1 MSSRRLLPRRRDG
14 YISARQT
21 LDGQVAAAID
31 VADIVEIEKVWITM
45 SDGCRIAARIWL
57 PAGAELEPVPAILE
71 YIPYRKRDFM
81 RARDEPIHRYFA
93 QAGYAA
99 VRVDLRGSGDSE
111 GVLFDEYTQQELD
124 DALEI
129 IAWIA
134 AQHWCSGAVGMMGI
148 SWGGFNALQVAAL
161 DPPALNAI
169 ITLCSTDDRYADDA
183 HYMGGCL
190 LNENLQWGATLLTFC
205 AYPPDPEIVGERW
218 RAMWR
223 ERIDHLTPF
232 PALWLQHQWR
242 DDFWQHG
249 SVCEDYGAIKCAVYA
264 IGGWADGYSNA
275 VPRLMRGLSC
285 PKKGLIGPWAHR
297 FPHNGV
303 PGPAIGF
310 LQEAVRWW
318 DHWLKGVET
327 GIMDEPLLRVWMQE
341 SVDPQPYHEE
351 RPGRWVAERSW
362 PPARVEKRRY
372 YLNPGRLEPTAGRR
386 VLLAFSSPQTTGLR
400 AGEWCAF
407 GAEGEMPLDQRSD
420 DGRSLTFDT
429 EPLPARTEILG
440 APVVELD
447 LAVDEPSAL
456 LAVRLND
463 VQPDGTSTLVTYGL
477 LNLTHRE
484 SHEQP
489 EALEPGTFQRVRLAL
504 NDIAHAFPAGHR
516 IRVALSTSYWPIA
529 WPSPAAVIMTVRAG
543 NSALYLPVRPPAPDD
558 ERLRPFE
565 PPVAAAGMRR
575 RTLREL
581 PLKRTIEIDL
591 ATNETVYTFQSGE
604 FGAAL
609 ARIEAIGMDLGST
622 FLKRHR
628 ISEYDPLSALTEVV
642 HKTIMRRKNWSVRI
656 ESRIRLGATRD
667 AFQFS
672 AELETFEDEEPFG
685 QRSWQLTIP
694 RQLV

>member
-1 MSSRRLLPRRRDG
+1 VPGAGFRGGGERAILGVAEAGPG
-14 YISARQT
+14 ARMAGIEQ
-21 LDGQVAAAID
+21 GE
-31 VADIVEIEKVWITM
+31 IVEIENVWITM

-57 PAGAELEPVPAILE
+57 PKGAELEPVPAILE

-93 QAGYAA
+93 LAGYAA
-99 VRVDLRGSGDSE
+99 VRVDLRGSGDSD
-111 GVLFDEYTQQELD
+111 GVLLDEYTRQELD

-134 AQHWCSGAVGMMGI
+134 EQEWCSGAVGMMGI

-161 DPPALNAI
+161 EPPALKAI

-190 LNENLQWGATLLTFC
+190 LNENLQWGAILLTHC
-205 AYPPDPEIVGERW
+205 ACPPDPEIVGARW

-223 ERIDHLTPF
+223 ERIDHLVPF

-242 DDFWQHG
+242 DDFWKHG
-249 SVCEDYGAIKCAVYA
+249 SVCEDYGAIRCAVYA

-318 DHWLKGVET
+318 DHWLKGIDT
-327 GIMDEPLLRVWMQE
+327 GIMAEPPLRIWMQE
-341 SVDPQPYHEE
+341 SVDPQPYPEE
-351 RPGRWVAERSW
+351 RPGRWVAELAW
-362 PPARVEKRRY
+362 PSPRIRKRRY
-372 YLNPGRLEPTAGRR
+372 YLNPGRLDPAAARQVT
-386 VLLAFSSPQTTGLR
+386 LAFSSPQTTGLG

-407 GAEGEMPLDQRSD
+407 GAEGEMPLDQRPD

-429 EPLPARTEILG
+429 EPLAARTEILG

-447 LAVDEPSAL
+447 LAVDEPNAL
-456 LAVRLND
+456 LAVRLNE

-484 SHEQP
+484 SHARP
-489 EALEPGTFQRVRLAL
+489 EALEPGTFCRVRVQL

-516 IRVALSTSYWPIA
+516 IRIAVSTSYWPIA
-529 WPSPAAVIMTVRAG
+529 WPSPAAVILSLRTG
-543 NSALYLPVRPPAPDD
+543 NSALYLPVRPAAPDD
-558 ERLRPFE
+558 GRLRPFE
-565 PPVAAAGMRR
+565 PPVAARPRR
-575 RTLREL
+575 KTPGEL
-581 PLKRTIEIDL
+581 PLKRAIEIDL
-591 ATNETVYTFQSGE
+591 ATNETVYIFQSGE
-604 FGAAL
+604 FGAAPT
-609 ARIEAIGMDLGST
+609 RIEAIAMDLGYT

-628 ISEYDPLSALTEVV
+628 ISEYDPLSAQTEIVQR
-642 HKTIMRRKNWSVRI
+642 TTMRRQSWSVWI
-656 ESRIRLGATRD
+656 ESRVRLSATRE

-672 AELETFEDEEPFG
+672 AELEAFEDDEPFG
-685 QRSWQLTIP
+685 QRNWQLTIP

>member
-1 MSSRRLLPRRRDG
+1 MGRPRRADPPDEAEETSTRRFLVAEKNSRRLSPWRRDG
-14 YISARQT
+14 YTSARQT
-21 LDGQVAAAID
+21 LDAQMAAID
-31 VADIVEIEKVWITM
+31 VADIVEIENVWITM

-99 VRVDLRGSGDSE
+99 VRVDLRGSGNSE

-134 AQHWCSGAVGMMGI
+134 AQRWCSGAVGMMGI

-161 DPPALNAI
+161 DPPALKAI

-223 ERIDHLTPF
+223 ERIDHLAPF

-242 DDFWQHG
+242 DDFWKHG

-362 PPARVEKRRY
+362 PPARIEKRRY
-372 YLNPGRLEPTAGRR
+372 YLNPGRLEPSAGRR
-386 VLLAFSSPQTTGLR
+386 VMLAFSSPQTTGLR

-407 GAEGEMPLDQRSD
+407 GAEGEMPLDQRPD

-429 EPLPARTEILG
+429 EPLPARMEILG

-484 SHEQP
+484 SHDQP
-489 EALEPGTFQRVRLAL
+489 EPLDPGTVQRVRLQL
-504 NDIAHAFPAGHR
+504 NDIAP
-516 IRVALSTSYWPIA
+516 RVS
-529 WPSPAAVIMTVRAG
+529 R
-543 NSALYLPVRPPAPDD
+543 RPPHPDRAVHQLLAD
-558 ERLRPFE
+558 RL
-565 PPVAAAGMRR
+565 
-575 RTLREL
+575 
-581 PLKRTIEIDL
+581 
-591 ATNETVYTFQSGE
+591 
-604 FGAAL
+604 AL
-609 ARIEAIGMDLGST
+609 ARSRDHDAA
-622 FLKRHR
+622 RR
-628 ISEYDPLSALTEVV
+628 QQRAVSAGASAGAG
-642 HKTIMRRKNWSVRI
+642 RRAPASVRAAGRRRG
-656 ESRIRLGATRD
+656 SAAQDPARAAAQAHHRD
-667 AFQFS
+667 RPRDQRDGVHFS
-672 AELETFEDEEPFG
+672 E
-685 QRSWQLTIP
+685 R
-694 RQLV
+694 

>member
-1 MSSRRLLPRRRDG
+1 M
-14 YISARQT
+14 A
-21 LDGQVAAAID
+21 VVD
-31 VADIVEIEKVWITM
+31 VADVVEIENVWITM

-134 AQHWCSGAVGMMGI
+134 EQTWCSGAVGMMGI

-161 DPPALNAI
+161 DPPALKAI

-223 ERIDHLTPF
+223 ERIDQLAPF

-242 DDFWQHG
+242 DDFWKHG

-362 PPARVEKRRY
+362 PPARIEKRRY
-372 YLNPGRLEPTAGRR
+372 FLNPGRLEPSAGRR
-386 VLLAFSSPQTTGLR
+386 VMLAFSSPQTTGLR

-407 GAEGEMPLDQRSD
+407 GAEGEMPLDQRPD

-429 EPLPARTEILG
+429 EPLSARMEILG
-440 APVVELD
+440 AAVVELD

-484 SHEQP
+484 SHDQP
-489 EALEPGTFQRVRLAL
+489 EALEPGAFQRVRLQL

-516 IRVALSTSYWPIA
+516 IRIALSTSYWPIA
-529 WPSPAAVIMTVRAG
+529 WPSPAAVIMTLRAG

-565 PPVAAAGMRR
+565 PPVAAAGLRR
-575 RTLREL
+575 KTLCEL
-581 PLKRTIEIDL
+581 SLKRTIEIDL

-628 ISEYDPLSALTEVV
+628 ISEYDPLSAQTEIVQR
-642 HKTIMRRKNWSVRI
+642 TTMRRSDWSVRI
-656 ESRIRLGATRD
+656 ESRVRLSATRD

-672 AELETFEDEEPFG
+672 AELEAFEGDQPFA
-685 QRSWQLTIP
+685 QRTWQLAIP

>member
-1 MSSRRLLPRRRDG
+1 M
-14 YISARQT
+14 
-21 LDGQVAAAID
+21 AAID
-31 VADIVEIEKVWITM
+31 VADIVEIENVWITM

-99 VRVDLRGSGDSE
+99 VRVDLRGSGDSD

-134 AQHWCSGAVGMMGI
+134 AQRWCSGAVGMMGI

-161 DPPALNAI
+161 DPPALKAI

-223 ERIDHLTPF
+223 ERIDHLAPF

-242 DDFWQHG
+242 DDFWKHG

-362 PPARVEKRRY
+362 PPARIEKRRY
-372 YLNPGRLEPTAGRR
+372 YLNPGRLEPSAGRR
-386 VLLAFSSPQTTGLR
+386 VMLAFSSPQTTGLR

-407 GAEGEMPLDQRSD
+407 GAEGEMPLDQRAD
-420 DGRSLTFDT
+420 DGRSLAFDS
-429 EPLPARTEILG
+429 EPLPARMEILG

-484 SHEQP
+484 SHDQP
-489 EALEPGTFQRVRLAL
+489 EPLDPGTVQRVRLQL
-504 NDIAHAFPAGHR
+504 NDIGHAFPAGHR
-516 IRVALSTSYWPIA
+516 IRIALSTSYWPIA
-529 WPSPAAVIMTVRAG
+529 WPSPAAVIMTLRAG

-565 PPVAAAGMRR
+565 PPVAAAGLPRK
-575 RTLREL
+575 TLREL

-628 ISEYDPLSALTEVV
+628 ISEYDPLSAQTEIVQR
-642 HKTIMRRKNWSVRI
+642 TTMRRRDWSVRI
-656 ESRIRLGATRD
+656 ESRVRLSATRD
-667 AFQFS
+667 AFQFG
-672 AELETFEDEEPFG
+672 AELEAFEDDQPFA
-685 QRSWQLTIP
+685 QRIWQLAIP

>member
-1 MSSRRLLPRRRDG
+1 MLTIG
-14 YISARQT
+14 
-21 LDGQVAAAID
+21 AIGD
-31 VADIVEIEKVWITM
+31 VEEIENVWIPM

-57 PAGAELEPVPAILE
+57 PRSARDEPVPAILE

-93 QAGYAA
+93 QTGYAA
-99 VRVDLRGSGDSE
+99 VRVDLRGSGDSD
-111 GVLFDEYTQQELD
+111 GILFDEYTQQELD

-134 AQHWCSGAVGMMGI
+134 KQSWCAGAVGMMGI

-161 DPPALNAI
+161 EPPALKAI

-190 LNENLQWGATLLTFC
+190 LNENLQWGATLMTSC
-205 AYPPDPEIVGERW
+205 ACPPDPEIVGERW

-223 ERIDHLTPF
+223 ERIDNLVPF

-242 DDFWQHG
+242 DDFWKHG

-285 PKKGLIGPWAHR
+285 PRKGLIGPWAHR

-318 DHWLKGVET
+318 DQWLRGIDT
-327 GIMDEPLLRVWMQE
+327 GIMDEPPLRVWMQE

-351 RPGRWVAERSW
+351 RPGRWVAEPSW
-362 PPARVEKRRY
+362 PSPRTVKQRY
-372 YLNPGRLEPTAGRR
+372 YLNPGRLDVAAVRPVT
-386 VLLAFSSPQTTGLR
+386 LAFSSPQTTGLR

-407 GAEGEMPLDQRSD
+407 GAEGEMPLDQRPD
-420 DGRSLTFDT
+420 DGRSLTFDS
-429 EPLPARTEILG
+429 EPLAARTEILG

-447 LAVDEPSAL
+447 VAADEPSAL

-477 LNLTHRE
+477 LNLAHRE

-489 EALEPGTFQRVRLAL
+489 EALEPGTFHRVRIQL

-516 IRVALSTSYWPIA
+516 LRIALSTSYWPIA
-529 WPSPAAVIMTVRAG
+529 WPSPAAVILTLRTG
-543 NSALYLPVRPPAPDD
+543 NSALYLPVRPPSPDD
-558 ERLRPFE
+558 GRLRPFE
-565 PPVAAAGMRR
+565 PPVAAAGQRR
-575 RTLREL
+575 KTLREL

-604 FGAAL
+604 FGASL
-609 ARIEAIGMDLGST
+609 ARIEAIDMDLGAT

-628 ISEYDPLSALTEVV
+628 ISEYDPLSAQTEVV
-642 HKTIMRRKNWSVRI
+642 QRTTMRRKDWSVRI
-656 ESRIRLGATRD
+656 ESRTRLTATAENFHFNAD
-667 AFQFS
+667 LEAF
-672 AELETFEDEEPFG
+672 EGD
-685 QRSWQLTIP
+685 QLFARRTWRIAIP
-694 RQLV
+694 RLLG

>member
-1 MSSRRLLPRRRDG
+1 M
-14 YISARQT
+14 
-21 LDGQVAAAID
+21 AASELNEIT
-31 VADIVEIEKVWITM
+31 EIENVWITM

-57 PAGAELEPVPAILE
+57 PAGAEAAPVPAILE

-134 AQHWCSGAVGMMGI
+134 AQDWCTGAVGMMGI

-161 DPPALNAI
+161 DPPALKAI

-190 LNENLQWGATLLTFC
+190 LNENLQWGSILMTYC
-205 AYPPDPEIVGERW
+205 AFPPDPEIVGERW

-223 ERIDHLTPF
+223 ERIDHLVPF

-242 DDFWQHG
+242 DDFWKHG
-249 SVCEDYGAIKCAVYA
+249 SACENYGAIKCAVYA

-275 VPRLMRGLSC
+275 VPRLMRGLAC

-318 DHWLKGVET
+318 DHWLKGIAT
-327 GIMDEPLLRVWMQE
+327 RIMDEPPLRVWMQE

-351 RPGRWVAERSW
+351 RPGRWVAEPSW
-362 PPARVEKRRY
+362 PSPRIEKRRY
-372 YLNPGRLEPTAGRR
+372 YLNPGRLDPTAGRQ
-386 VLLAFSSPQTTGLR
+386 VSLAFSSPQTTGLR

-407 GAEGEMPLDQRSD
+407 GAEGEMPLDQRPD

-429 EPLPARTEILG
+429 EPLAARTEILG
-440 APVVELD
+440 APAVELD
-447 LAVDEPSAL
+447 LAVDEPNAL

-477 LNLTHRE
+477 LNLTHRDR
-484 SHEQP
+484 HEWP
-489 EALEPGTFQRVRLAL
+489 EPLEPGAPYRVKVHL
-504 NDIAHAFPAGHR
+504 NDIAYAFPAGHR
-516 IRVALSTSYWPIA
+516 IRIAVSTSYWPIA
-529 WPSPAAVIMTVRAG
+529 WPSPDAVIVTLRTG
-543 NSALYLPVRPPAPDD
+543 NSALYLPVRPPAPEDA
-558 ERLRPFE
+558 RLRPFE
-565 PPVAAAGMRR
+565 PPSAAQTTRHK
-575 RTLREL
+575 TLREL

-609 ARIEAIGMDLGST
+609 ARIEAIEMDLGYT

-628 ISEYDPLSALTEVV
+628 ISEYDPLSAQTEIVQRM
-642 HKTIMRRKNWSVRI
+642 TMRRKDWSVRI
-656 ESRIRLGATRD
+656 ESRARLSATRD
-667 AFQFS
+667 SFQFG
-672 AELETFEDEEPFG
+672 AELEAFEDDEPFG

-694 RQLV
+694 RQLG